1 MSHKKLMLVLVLTIL
16 GGALA
21 GATSIKKLVCY
32 ACIVYCETYPTAFRC
47 N

>member
-21 GATSIKKLVCY
+21 GATPIKKPVCY
-32 ACIVYCETYPTAFRC
+32 ACIAYCKTHPTAPRC